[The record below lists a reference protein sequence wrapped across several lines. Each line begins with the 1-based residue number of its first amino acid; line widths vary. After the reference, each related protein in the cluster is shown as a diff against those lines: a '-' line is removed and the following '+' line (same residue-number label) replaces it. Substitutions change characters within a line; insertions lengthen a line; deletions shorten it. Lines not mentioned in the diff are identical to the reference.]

1 MAQAAVHPDD
11 GDKLI
16 PPSLFETTSS
26 ASAVERLTAL
36 LPSLSLNKLP
46 KAVSTNGQGN
56 TGVHA
61 LTILA
66 RVLADPRF
74 TPETLGLSAASEE
87 VSLFARM
94 NEVIAPAVIELTNE
108 WIAGL
113 ESEGAT
119 ADAISKKIEELAW
132 MAALV
137 YGVGG
142 WAGRERAPTKKFNAD
157 FFT

>member
-1 MAQAAVHPDD
+1 M
-11 GDKLI
+11 
-16 PPSLFETTSS
+16 
-26 ASAVERLTAL
+26 

-74 TPETLGLSAASEE
+74 TPQALGLSDGIWQLT
-87 VSLFARM
+87 LFDRVNDLVGPA
-94 NEVIAPAVIELTNE
+94 IAELTNE
-108 WIAGL
+108 WISGFDGKSVTPDIIA
-113 ESEGAT
+113 E
-119 ADAISKKIEELAW
+119 KIEELTW
-132 MAALV
+132 MAAVV

-142 WAGRERAPTKKFNAD
+142 WAGRESVPEKKFNAD

>member
-1 MAQAAVHPDD
+1 M
-11 GDKLI
+11 
-16 PPSLFETTSS
+16 
-26 ASAVERLTAL
+26 
-36 LPSLSLNKLP
+36 LPSLTLNGAP
-46 KAVSTNGQGN
+46 KTVSTQGQTK

-61 LTILA
+61 LSILA

-74 TPETLGLSAASEE
+74 TPEILGFSAASEE

-94 NEVIAPAVIELTNE
+94 NELIAPAVIELTNK

-113 ESEGAT
+113 EGEGAT

-142 WAGRERAPTKKFNAD
+142 WAGRERAPAKKFNAD